1 MLNLLPKPLLGVL
14 NSLLLAVNTVF
25 WCVLL
30 YIPAILK
37 LIIPIRGWRV
47 FCTRLIIWIS
57 QCWVACNS
65 GWMRLAHRTTWDVS
79 GLEGLSR
86 EGWYLVM
93 SNHQSWVDIFA
104 LQHIFNRRIPFLKF
118 FLKQELIWVPVIGL
132 AWWGLDFPFMK
143 RYSREYLEKHPE
155 KRGEDMKATQR
166 ACEKFK
172 YTPVSVMNF
181 PEGTRFTP
189 AKHAAQQSPY
199 KHLLRPKA
207 GGTAFVLEAMGDT
220 LSTMLD
226 ITIAYP
232 NGRPGLWEFMCGRVT
247 HIVIRVEQVPIPEHL
262 RGGDDREDGSHRQ
275 QVKEWQEGLWERK
288 DQLLD
293 ELKARAE

>member
-1 MLNLLPKPLLGVL
+1 MLNFLPKPLLGVL
-14 NSLLLAVNTVF
+14 NSLLLALNTVF
-25 WCVLL
+25 WCLLL
-30 YIPAILK
+30 YIPGILK
-37 LIIPIRGWRV
+37 LIIPIRPWRV

-65 GWMRLAHRTTWDVS
+65 GWMRLTHRTTWDVS
-79 GLEGLSR
+79 GVEGLSR

-132 AWWGLDFPFMK
+132 AWWLLDFPFMK
-143 RYSREYLEKHPE
+143 RYSGVSEKHPE
-155 KRGEDMKATQR
+155 KRGEDMKATRR
-166 ACEKFK
+166 ACEKFR

-189 AKHAAQQSPY
+189 EKHAGMQSPH

-220 LSTMLD
+220 LSPRFSTLPLP
-226 ITIAYP
+226 TPTGA
-232 NGRPGLWEFMCGRVT
+232 PGSGNSCVGGSPTSSSAWSRCRFRHLLEGSYSEDAT
-247 HIVIRVEQVPIPEHL
+247 HRK
-262 RGGDDREDGSHRQ
+262 
-275 QVKEWQEGLWERK
+275 QVKQWQEGLWERK

-293 ELKARAE
+293 ELKSKTD